1 MNRQES
7 IGVIEKLIPQRAP
20 FLFIDTLVEK
30 GEDHIH
36 TQLHL
41 TGNEDFFKGHFPGN
55 PIMPGVLMCE
65 ACFQTAAALL
75 SQEGENGLG
84 VVTKIEQ
91 TKFKNMARPG
101 DILDIKVER
110 IETLAN
116 ASYMKAHIQVAG
128 KTIMQTK
135 FTVASV

>member
-1 MNRQES
+1 MDLKP
-7 IGVIEKLIPQRAP
+7 ITDLIPQRPP

-30 GEDHIH
+30 GEKHIH

-41 TGNEDFFKGHFPGN
+41 SGEEDFFKGHFPGN

-75 SQEGENGLG
+75 NNGEDSGLG

-91 TKFKNMARPG
+91 TKFKTMAKPG
-101 DILDIKVER
+101 DTLDIKVE
-110 IETLAN
+110 TLEQIGNAN
-116 ASYMKAHIQVAG
+116 YMKANIQVNN